1 MAANTFQLQ
10 LVTPEHILVDEQVT
24 TVEIPGRGGYFGVL
38 AGHAPLLSALDPG
51 ILTIESGGPDRE
63 FFVDGGF
70 VEVYDNHVRVLADH
84 ALHKQDVQ
92 VGDSEERLR
101 QGNEDL
107 KKAKTPHEVD
117 AAMTTVKKARARLD
131 IAGPHPEQ

>member
-1 MAANTFQLQ
+1 MADTFQLQ

-51 ILTIESGGPDRE
+51 ILTFEGGGGDHE

-70 VEVYDNHVRVLADH
+70 VEVFDNQVHVLADH
-84 ALHKQDVQ
+84 AERRQDVQ
-92 VGDSEERLR
+92 AGNSEQRL
-101 QGNEDL
+101 QEGNEAL
-107 KKAKTPHEVD
+107 RKAQTPHEVD
-117 AAMTTVKKARARLD
+117 AAMATVKKAQARLD
-131 IAGPHPEQ
+131 TAQNHPER